1 MRGKAE
7 PNKLKWKILILAG
20 AALLLTGS
28 IFLRQYERKKAR
40 EDYEKYV
47 EQESGTE
54 GQEGKP
60 EEGGTEE
67 QEAKTDYPD
76 EGESGGQKETEE
88 GKDAVVHITNLEE
101 YAASLMGRNAVLLE
115 QSLGGW
121 AKEKHLATASAVIL
135 NVMIPEDDPQSI
147 SFYIRMEDEEG
158 SLAMLSYR
166 PEENVVTACASN
178 YTEEEIRAEA
188 WEGNGPGQRDVT
200 AEADTKFLDSQ
211 EVVND
216 TEGEN

>member
-1 MRGKAE
+1 MRRKTE
-7 PNKLKWKILILAG
+7 PNKLKWKILILIG
-20 AALLLTGS
+20 AVLLLIGS

-54 GQEGKP
+54 GQEEKP
-60 EEGGTEE
+60 EEKADKE
-67 QEAKTDYPD
+67 QEAKTDD
-76 EGESGGQKETEE
+76 LEEESVGKKETEE
-88 GKDAVVHITNLEE
+88 EKDAVVHITNLEE
-101 YAASLMGRNAVLLE
+101 YAMDLMGRNAVLLE
-115 QSLGGW
+115 QRLGGW
-121 AKEKHLATASAVIL
+121 AKEKHLAAASAVIL

-147 SFYIRMEDEEG
+147 SFYIRVEDEEG
-158 SLAMLSYR
+158 SLVTLSYHPR
-166 PEENVVTACASN
+166 ENVVTASDCN

>member
-1 MRGKAE
+1 MRRKKE
-7 PNKLKWKILILAG
+7 PNKLKWKILILTG
-20 AALLLTGS
+20 AVLLLIGS

-47 EQESGTE
+47 GQESGTE
-54 GQEGKP
+54 GK
-60 EEGGTEE
+60 EEEPGEE
-67 QEAKTDYPD
+67 ADKEREAKTDHPD
-76 EGESGGQKETEE
+76 EEGSVGQKETEE
-88 GKDAVVHITNLEE
+88 EKDAVVHITNLEK
-101 YAASLMGRNAVLLE
+101 YAAGLMGSNAVLLE
-115 QSLGGW
+115 QSLGKW
-121 AKEKHLATASAVIL
+121 AGEKHLAATSAAIL
-135 NVMIPEDDPQSI
+135 SVMIPEDDPKSV

-158 SLAMLSYR
+158 SLVTLSYR
-166 PEENVVTACASN
+166 PGENVVTAGACD

-188 WEGNGPGQRDVT
+188 WEGNGPGQRDVA